1 MDGESQEC
9 KNKQVRGVESMSRD
23 PFKLS
28 TTEDRSLWIRSGG
41 LCARCKT
48 ALILDDVDAKVNIGE
63 RAHIIGKAKGK
74 GNKGGPRREFA
85 EDFDITDENIDTL
98 ENLMLMCS
106 PCHHIIDTND
116 KAYPPQDL
124 FDMKKKHEDWVSEQL
139 SKNNKAIVV
148 VHKRKNL
155 MPVDSILLSKE
166 TNCLLLDAVSL
177 QEEFTDFTEEGW
189 SAAKKENEDFF
200 RKVVNSK
207 KENEGA
213 HLFVFPLSPIP
224 LLIHLGSL
232 ISDTTAAVVHQFDR
246 DTQKWC
252 HENVN
257 PDKHVVLPEVKVSNE
272 VNDKLVVKVQVSGTI
287 HERDIT
293 DAVEG
298 QFQTLDIEID
308 GPKLNAVLY
317 EDDVEVL
324 KNVFRKEVYR
334 LQNENQY
341 SEIHLFYYG
350 PAGLAV
356 ELGRCINQ
364 NMLPPVH
371 LYEYNNRS
379 AAAKYQRSI
388 TI

>member
-1 MDGESQEC
+1 
-9 KNKQVRGVESMSRD
+9 MSRD

-28 TTEDRSLWIRSGG
+28 TAEDRSLWISSGG

-48 ALILDDVDAKVNIGE
+48 PLILDDVNAKVNIGE

-74 GNKGGPRREFA
+74 KGGPRREFA
-85 EDFDITDENIDTL
+85 DDFDITDENIDSL

-106 PCHHIIDTND
+106 PCHHTIDTNH
-116 KAYPPQDL
+116 KEHPPQDL
-124 FDMKKKHEDWVSEQL
+124 FDMKEKHESWVSEQL
-139 SKNNKAIVV
+139 SKKNKAIVV

-189 SAAKKENEDFF
+189 TAAKKENEDFF

-207 KENEGA
+207 KEHEGTY
-213 HLFVFPLSPIP
+213 LFVFPLSPIP

-246 DTQKWC
+246 DTQMWC

-257 PDKHVVLPEVKVSNE
+257 PDKNVGLPEVKVSEE
-272 VNDKLVVKVQVSGTI
+272 VHKKLVVSLQVSGTI

-298 QFQTLDIEID
+298 PFQMLKIKID
-308 GPKLNAVLY
+308 EPKLNAVLF
-317 EDDVEVL
+317 EDYVEVL
-324 KNVFRKEVYR
+324 KSVFRKEIYR
-334 LQNENQY
+334 LQSENQY
-341 SEIHLFYYG
+341 SEIHLFYFG

-371 LYEYNNRS
+371 LYEYNIRATN
-379 AAAKYQRSI
+379 AKYQRAI